1 MFQKQKVGHKHIHTY
16 TCCLLPY
23 LCEYIVYICRYL
35 HIYACVC
42 ARRHMHVCGRTRHTT
57 CKTLHRNVV
66 YEVGPQSSSCSCMAS
81 LMNPSCTRVRGI
93 YVCMQCAR
101 RRTHT
106 VQNKYLRF
114 GRRTRAALVCVQS
127 LVVAVTSLTRT
138 IPHNEM
144 RMYACM
150 HAMCVHVLVQRHTAP
165 RRCMVFLAEYFMT
178 SPALD
183 QMVNLGETK
192 GAPKTRP
199 KQWSTSNSFVSMNF
213 GHST

>member
-114 GRRTRAALVCVQS
+114 GRRTRAALVCVVSMYVCMHNACARRRTMRSMRSMRGGIIFRNVRIQCR
-127 LVVAVTSLTRT
+127 TTTRYLGDE
-138 IPHNEM
+138 PERHS
-144 RMYACM
+144 YACE
-150 HAMCVHVLVQRHTAP
+150 V
-165 RRCMVFLAEYFMT
+165 
-178 SPALD
+178 
-183 QMVNLGETK
+183 
-192 GAPKTRP
+192 
-199 KQWSTSNSFVSMNF
+199 
-213 GHST
+213 